1 MYGTFINLMFYGREI
16 KMNVDVE
23 LLQDILRSI
32 QERVRDQN
40 VAILRIYR
48 QLSNLSKLLADMID
62 DKSVDMRVRIIDF
75 ASGLLDDIEK
85 LYSNTEG
92 K

>member
-1 MYGTFINLMFYGREI
+1 
-16 KMNVDVE
+16 MNVDVG
-23 LLQDILRSI
+23 LLQDILLSI

-62 DKSVDMRVRIIDF
+62 DMIDDKPVDMRVKIIDF

-85 LYSNTEG
+85 LNSSMEG

>member
-1 MYGTFINLMFYGREI
+1 
-16 KMNVDVE
+16 MNVDVG
-23 LLQDILRSI
+23 DILRTI
-32 QERVRDQN
+32 QERVREQN

-62 DKSVDMRVRIIDF
+62 DKSVDMRVRVIDF

-85 LYSNTEG
+85 LNSSREG

>member
-1 MYGTFINLMFYGREI
+1 MYGTFINIMFYGREI
-16 KMNVDVE
+16 KMDVG

-62 DKSVDMRVRIIDF
+62 DKSVDMRARIIDF

-85 LYSNTEG
+85 LYSSTEG

>member
-1 MYGTFINLMFYGREI
+1 M
-16 KMNVDVE
+16 DVG

-85 LYSNTEG
+85 LYSSTEG

>member
-1 MYGTFINLMFYGREI
+1 
-16 KMNVDVE
+16 MNVDVE

>member
-1 MYGTFINLMFYGREI
+1 
-16 KMNVDVE
+16 MNANVE
-23 LLQDILRSI
+23 LLQDILISI
-32 QERVRDQN
+32 QKRVRDQN

-62 DKSVDMRVRIIDF
+62 DKSVDMRRARIIDF

-85 LYSNTEG
+85 LNSSMEG